1 MHTLA
6 RDIRFAVRSFLKS
19 PGVTAVAM
27 VSLAIGIG
35 ANTAIFSIVSALLL
49 RPLPYQDADRLVIL
63 WNTSPGLGITQ
74 DWFST
79 AQYFDIKTGHRGLEQ
94 VAIAIGGNYNLTGQ
108 GDPVRVGVVRVSSSL
123 LPMLGQKVAQGRLF
137 TADED
142 SVGRPATAILS
153 YGIWVRQFGSD
164 PQAIG
169 RVINLNGQPYEV
181 VGIMP
186 QSFALPREVLPT
198 LDGAEQAEI
207 LLTLPLAPNAAQVRG
222 HEDYNIIGELRPGVR
237 LEQARAE
244 MATITARLRHDFP
257 EVYPANGL
265 LTFAIVPLLEQVVGN
280 VRQTLFILLGAVGF
294 VLLIACANVAN
305 LLLSR
310 SVARQREIAVR
321 TAVGA
326 SASRIVRQL
335 LTESILLAVCGGV
348 LGVLLALASVRWI
361 QVLGLRSVPRLGEI
375 SVRADALALTLL
387 VSVCSGILFG
397 LAPAFRVARLN
408 LLSSLKDASLGSST
422 SGSRWGRGNNLRQL
436 LVISELALSVMLLI
450 AAGLLVRSFMQL
462 QRVAP
467 GFNPA
472 KVLTLE
478 LTMTGSQYKDPQQVR
493 AIYHQ
498 LWERLERLPGVR
510 AAGGVTSLPLS
521 EMFAWGPITVEGRV
535 PPPGEKFINADE
547 RVVGGHYFEAMQIPL
562 LQGRLFN
569 DQDTLAN
576 PQVVLVDEK
585 MATQLWPG
593 KDPLGKR
600 ISFGDLTQTPV
611 WATVVGVVGGV
622 KQDTLDS
629 DSRIALYLP
638 QSQHTGRAMNVV
650 LRSETTDPA
659 ALTSAVKRE
668 LYELDHNLPIYG
680 VRTMQKRVDESLAR
694 RRFST
699 LTLGLFASLAL
710 ALATIGIYGVM
721 SYLVSM
727 GTREIGIRIAL
738 GATQRGI
745 LGFVVR
751 QGMSLAL
758 AGVAI
763 GLLGAFA
770 ITRLMRSLLFGVS
783 ATDPLTF
790 IGIAVLLSAV
800 ALVASYLPALRAARV
815 DPIISLRYE

>member
-1 MHTLA
+1 
-6 RDIRFAVRSFLKS
+6 
-19 PGVTAVAM
+19 
-27 VSLAIGIG
+27 
-35 ANTAIFSIVSALLL
+35 
-49 RPLPYQDADRLVIL
+49 
-63 WNTSPGLGITQ
+63 
-74 DWFST
+74 
-79 AQYFDIKTGHRGLEQ
+79 
-94 VAIAIGGNYNLTGQ
+94 
-108 GDPVRVGVVRVSSSL
+108 
-123 LPMLGQKVAQGRLF
+123 
-137 TADED
+137 
-142 SVGRPATAILS
+142 
-153 YGIWVRQFGSD
+153 
-164 PQAIG
+164 
-169 RVINLNGQPYEV
+169 
-181 VGIMP
+181 MP
-186 QSFALPREVLPT
+186 RSFALPHEVLPI
-198 LDGAEQAEI
+198 LYGGEQAEV
-207 LLTLPLAPNAAQVRG
+207 LLSLPLAPDAAQVRG
-222 HEDYNIIGELRPGVR
+222 HEDYNIIGKLRPGVG
-237 LEQARAE
+237 LDQARAE

-257 EVYPANGL
+257 EVYPANGG

-326 SASRIVRQL
+326 SAGRIVRQL
-335 LTESILLAVCGGV
+335 LTESVLLAVCGGA
-348 LGVLLALASVRWI
+348 LGMLLAMASVRWI
-361 QVLGLRSVPRLGEI
+361 QVLGLRSVPRLAEI
-375 SVRADALALTLL
+375 SVRTDALALTLL

-408 LLSSLKDASLGSST
+408 LLTALKDASLGSST

-450 AAGLLVRSFMQL
+450 AAGLLMRSFMQV

-472 KVLTLE
+472 NVLTLE

-498 LWERLERLPGVR
+498 LWERLEHLPGVK

-593 KDPLGKR
+593 RDPLGKR

-668 LYELDHNLPIYG
+668 LYELDHNLPMYG
-680 VRTMQKRVDESLAR
+680 VRTMQQRVDESLAR

-699 LTLGLFASLAL
+699 LTLGLFAALAL
-710 ALATIGIYGVM
+710 ALSTIGIYGVM
-721 SYLVSM
+721 SYLVSR
-727 GTREIGIRIAL
+727 GTREIGIRMAL

-745 LGFVVR
+745 LGLVVR
-751 QGMSLAL
+751 QGMALAL
-758 AGVAI
+758 TGVAI

-770 ITRLMRSLLFGVS
+770 ITRLMRGLLFGVG

-800 ALVASYLPALRAARV
+800 ALAASYLPALRAARV